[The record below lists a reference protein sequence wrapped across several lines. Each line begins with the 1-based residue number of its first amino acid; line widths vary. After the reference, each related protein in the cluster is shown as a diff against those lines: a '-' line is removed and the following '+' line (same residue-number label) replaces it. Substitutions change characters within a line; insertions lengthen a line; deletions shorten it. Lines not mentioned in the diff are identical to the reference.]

1 MTCQGD
7 LRTCPL
13 SPLPQQ
19 AGVYL
24 ESCTRD
30 LELLLMPAELAPEIT
45 SALVQGSGF
54 LLLRLRRHMSLA
66 EATHLM
72 GKDEQVMREIE
83 EGNWSRKATL
93 TDYWRYTEILGCS
106 LSDVIEA
113 AQIMRS
119 SEDERRLK
127 RLAELARLVQME
139 VAEDL
144 RRSLTEGP
152 G

>member
-1 MTCQGD
+1 
-7 LRTCPL
+7 
-13 SPLPQQ
+13 
-19 AGVYL
+19 
-24 ESCTRD
+24 
-30 LELLLMPAELAPEIT
+30 
-45 SALVQGSGF
+45 
-54 LLLRLRRHMSLA
+54 MSLA